1 MTIRSNWESLIKENT
16 HCQLCISED
25 DDGVFLLWTNYVVE
39 DDSWDMVDVDS
50 NPKNRFLS
58 ELIPLMF
65 YKASDWIQS
74 EDFRAYHKGA
84 IRTPVEEQSDVQK
97 NHFIFLENQ
106 SEVFFCEDHWA
117 SEGGEEN
124 DHASNM

>member
-1 MTIRSNWESLIKENT
+1 MIIDIDKNKEVT

-25 DDGVFLLWTNYVVE
+25 DDGVLLLWTNYVVE

-65 YKASDWIQS
+65 YKASKDWIQGN
-74 EDFRAYHKGA
+74 FRAYHKGA
-84 IRTPVEEQSDVQK
+84 IRTPVGDQTENQK

-106 SEVFFCEDHWA
+106 ESVNFCTKHWI
-117 SEGGEEN
+117 SDGGEEN
-124 DHASNM
+124 NEERKK